1 MNCNA
6 LDAEPKP
13 GSKRSSGSGSGSSSS
28 PKRRKGVRN
37 QNSIPRVSEDR
48 SLFANFLS
56 LYIFVRLL
64 GLGAFGLVNLMQH
77 RISGFFYAVKVVKKT
92 FSKEDAN
99 TRFEINLGMRLDS
112 EYVCRVHKFYE
123 DDEKFYIFMDYLKGW
138 DLYNFIV
145 KNPTFFVNNPKIFWV
160 VIKSVLQGLAYLH
173 SQGIAHMDIKPENVY
188 LLLDDAENIIGA
200 KLIDLGL
207 SMEVNEKTKCFR
219 GTDTYMAPE
228 FFHFCWSTG
237 FPSDIWS
244 LGITAFAMLRASLPI
259 SSRNKDKNSAQSEIY
274 AKIGSLLMTNSF
286 IPFSKRSEDPEIFEI
301 EAFIMS
307 CLIVDPENRPTAA
320 ILLEYVSAKISE
332 ISP

>member
-1 MNCNA
+1 
-6 LDAEPKP
+6 
-13 GSKRSSGSGSGSSSS
+13 
-28 PKRRKGVRN
+28 
-37 QNSIPRVSEDR
+37 
-48 SLFANFLS
+48 
-56 LYIFVRLL
+56 
-64 GLGAFGLVNLMQH
+64 
-77 RISGFFYAVKVVKKT
+77 
-92 FSKEDAN
+92 
-99 TRFEINLGMRLDS
+99 
-112 EYVCRVHKFYE
+112 
-123 DDEKFYIFMDYLKGW
+123 
-138 DLYNFIV
+138 
-145 KNPTFFVNNPKIFWV
+145 
-160 VIKSVLQGLAYLH
+160 
-173 SQGIAHMDIKPENVY
+173 MDIKPENVY